1 MGKRYTG
8 ILLALLLCS
17 CNRGGDQGQ
26 AAGMGGMGDGPPPV
40 AVFVEPVQMVDYSPA
55 IKLIGET
62 RAEQRAM
69 LAAEVAGSVTG
80 IRHRVGEQHLKSDGW
95 LISIDPASYQAGVN
109 GASAALEMA
118 RENLRKAQN
127 GPRSEDVRAQE
138 AQVEAAE
145 ARLHQAEDNL
155 ARMESLAR
163 GGVIAETAL
172 VSARTEVETARSAF
186 QAASELLAAMHAGS
200 REEDIAAAEAA
211 VKQAEASLRSSNVSL
226 GRTTVAPDF
235 DSVVSNLLVEVGQ
248 FVGPGTPLVE
258 VVSAGETEAWFNL
271 PEEELGNVSPGDDVE
286 MRFTAFPDEVF
297 HGAVISISPAANGQT
312 RQFPLRVAIS
322 DTRILPG
329 MTVEGRI
336 LRGESVPTK
345 MINMDSVIQAPLGT
359 VCWVMDPDPNDPQ
372 KTSARQVI
380 IETGARVD
388 NMVVVMSEELQPGMM
403 VVTRGKQQVY
413 PTAMLIPVNLM
424 NMGGGGEGGPPPG
437 AGGEGMQ
444 PPPEAGTEGGVDAG
458 SGMHENAGSAEGG
471 QQAGGDEAGGGHD
484 NPCGQESNG

>member
-1 MGKRYTG
+1 
-8 ILLALLLCS
+8 
-17 CNRGGDQGQ
+17 
-26 AAGMGGMGDGPPPV
+26 MGDGPPPV
-40 AVFVEPVQMVDYSPA
+40 AVFVEPVQMVPYSPA

-62 RAEQRAM
+62 KAEQRAT

-80 IRHRVGEQHLKSDGW
+80 IRHRVGERHNVSDGW
-95 LISIDPASYQAGVN
+95 LVSIDPATYQAGV
-109 GASAALEMA
+109 GSAQAAVDMA

-138 AQVEAAE
+138 AQVEAAK
-145 ARLHQAEDNL
+145 ARVSQAEDNL
-155 ARMESLAR
+155 KRMEALAA

-172 VSARTEVETARSAF
+172 VTARTEYETAKNAHE
-186 QAASELLAAMHAGS
+186 AARQVLAAMQAGT
-200 REEDIAAAEAA
+200 REEDIAAAKAA
-211 VKQAEASLRSSNVSL
+211 VSQAESNLKNSRVSL
-226 GRTTVAPDF
+226 GRTTVGPEF
-235 DSVVSNLLVEVGQ
+235 DAIVSNLMVEVGQ
-248 FVGPGTPLVE
+248 YVGPGTPLVE
-258 VVSAGETEAWFNL
+258 VVSAGSTEAWFNL

-297 HGAVISISPAANGQT
+297 HGAVISISPAANEQT
-312 RQFPLRVAIS
+312 RQFPLRVEIR
-322 DTRILPG
+322 DERILPG

-336 LRGESVPTK
+336 LRSEPVPTK

-388 NMVVVMSEELQPGMM
+388 NMVVVMSDELQPGMM

-424 NMGGGGEGGPPPG
+424 NMGGGGEGGPPAGAEGGGMPPG
-437 AGGEGMQ
+437 AGA
-444 PPPEAGTEGGVDAG
+444 PAGDDVSEGGQSAGDAAAG
-458 SGMHENAGSAEGG
+458 GQNAGDGEAG
-471 QQAGGDEAGGGHD
+471 QQAGGDDAAGGQE